1 MENEENES
9 LIEEK
14 DKMEN
19 IEQINEKYRRIEKEY
34 REFERKLKSLLSYY
48 NELGDIFS
56 YKNSQNQ
63 EELVIIEDGEKFP
76 VNINI
81 LLLGKS
87 GCGKSTLINLLLDEK
102 KSIEGGNGASTTSKN
117 IILFKKRNKPLRFY
131 DVKGI
136 ENEETVKNYLK
147 ILEKFNGKNSKS
159 IDRINA
165 VFYCIKY
172 NKGTVVEQMENIIF
186 QNLIKYEIPI
196 IFVITHCQINFNKE
210 IENKNIQKKRNE
222 IKIRIENAIKLNLK
236 RN

>member
-34 REFERKLKSLLSYY
+34 REFERKLKSLFSYY

-102 KSIEGGNGASTTSKN
+102 N
-117 IILFKKRNKPLRFY
+117 L
-131 DVKGI
+131 
-136 ENEETVKNYLK
+136 LK
-147 ILEKFNGKNSKS
+147 EVMALP
-159 IDRINA
+159 
-165 VFYCIKY
+165 
-172 NKGTVVEQMENIIF
+172 Q
-186 QNLIKYEIPI
+186 L
-196 IFVITHCQINFNKE
+196 
-210 IENKNIQKKRNE
+210 QK
-222 IKIRIENAIKLNLK
+222 I
-236 RN
+236 

>member
-1 MENEENES
+1 MKDKINNIKFESIIPNEEINTNMENEENES

-34 REFERKLKSLLSYY
+34 REFERKLKSLFSYY

-102 KSIEGGNGASTTSKN
+102 N
-117 IILFKKRNKPLRFY
+117 L
-131 DVKGI
+131 
-136 ENEETVKNYLK
+136 LK
-147 ILEKFNGKNSKS
+147 EVMALP
-159 IDRINA
+159 
-165 VFYCIKY
+165 
-172 NKGTVVEQMENIIF
+172 Q
-186 QNLIKYEIPI
+186 L
-196 IFVITHCQINFNKE
+196 
-210 IENKNIQKKRNE
+210 QK
-222 IKIRIENAIKLNLK
+222 I
-236 RN
+236 